1 MTGSSRMSSG
11 PLTQSVISEED
22 IVELTQSGFYK
33 TPRIVKGLD
42 FLPFARDVL
51 DCGNELYVKFRIN
64 HDADR
69 ILSFTRVYDLGFD
82 NSVLFEIKNPPR
94 NRILI
99 ENIEDFEFIQYRP
112 QTDWVAINMGNTK
125 RLGVNEFNEFRIS
138 ETFRHLHPVIFLRA
152 GYFWHVM
159 GMEPTDAE
167 MDGEKVWYLYLK
179 RQDRDFMIRVD
190 FTSDQKFIFNPLSDS
205 WSLDNPTVE
214 ITDIEEIKKALK
226 SEDVSEAIVSGV
238 PMRLVRVQE
247 IAKGVLFF
255 VFLDTSEARRYYYAR
270 RTTKLRI
277 VTNSENGNKEYL
289 LDHVKAMY
297 ID

>member
-1 MTGSSRMSSG
+1 M
-11 PLTQSVISEED
+11 
-22 IVELTQSGFYK
+22 ELTSAGYYK
-33 TPRIVKGLD
+33 TPRIIKGLD
-42 FLPFARDVL
+42 FLPFARYVL
-51 DCGNELYVKFRIN
+51 DCGNELYVKFRTN

-82 NSVLFEIKNPPR
+82 NSVLFIIKSPLR

-99 ENIEDFEFIQYRP
+99 EDISQFEFIQYRP

-125 RLGVNEFNEFRIS
+125 RLGVNDFNKFRIG
-138 ETFRHLHPVIFLRA
+138 ETFQRLHPVIFLRA

-167 MDGEKVWYLYLK
+167 VNGNNVWYLYLK

-205 WSLDNPTVE
+205 WSLDDPTKE
-214 ITDIEEIKKALK
+214 ITDLEEIKKALK
-226 SEDVSEAIVSGV
+226 SDEVSEVIVSGV

-277 VTNSENGNKEYL
+277 VTNAESGRKEYL
-289 LDHVKAMY
+289 LDHVKAMH